1 VFLTCTSLLGCLRHH
16 LHSFGYSSPTIM
28 ETHLYGDSNVVRF
41 LQTLKDTKSDPS
53 IQSVSLTKTTN
64 EVLLRDALSNPTTAY
79 PLIIMASLTN
89 LLTSKFFEDF
99 DMVIDHCKNVF
110 NNVQLWIQE
119 GRDNLDGF
127 ASQVN
132 SFTMSVILNP

>member
-1 VFLTCTSLLGCLRHH
+1 
-16 LHSFGYSSPTIM
+16 M